1 MIIPG
6 LQLRM
11 PMEPGVT
18 FGDLRWKGRDAA
30 QQELRPPGAAFCQK
44 VKAIGPAPRPRGF
57 IALGR
62 QQVVPIAL
70 VGVRHLAPGIWSFSG
85 S

>member
-1 MIIPG
+1 MLAVSGVQSAGGEETPVIIPR

-30 QQELRPPGAAFCQK
+30 QQELRPGM
-44 VKAIGPAPRPRGF
+44 VKRC
-57 IALGR
+57 
-62 QQVVPIAL
+62 
-70 VGVRHLAPGIWSFSG
+70 
-85 S
+85 